1 MCLEGVFKFARHR
14 VLSATR
20 AVTYHLSQL
29 PPRVWYSNNQ
39 RLKHFGSDQNMQRL
53 IAKIDVW
60 RSFEAIVSHKRAGG
74 RHKRAREVGLFSQ
87 SNRFPL
93 HQFNV
98 ASAGNL
104 LQAGPCI
111 HRTTCFF
118 TDSPH
123 TPLIGGILNHLS
135 SRNPRILLH
144 NRRGFDGKSILGLVG
159 SEPKKNGLIRHAQR
173 HKRSPSS

>member
-39 RLKHFGSDQNMQRL
+39 RLKHFGSDQNMQRF

-118 TDSPH
+118 TDSSH
-123 TPLIGGILNHLS
+123 TPLLVLIDGNHIPLKFTES
-135 SRNPRILLH
+135 L
-144 NRRGFDGKSILGLVG
+144 
-159 SEPKKNGLIRHAQR
+159 E
-173 HKRSPSS
+173 

>member
-1 MCLEGVFKFARHR
+1 MISEAITVHIYIYTPLLCRIEFWNELLAAAFDMCLEGVFKFARHR

-60 RSFEAIVSHKRAGG
+60 RLFEAIVSHKRAGG

-93 HQFNV
+93 HQFLKRCKRWEFITGRPVYPSDNM
-98 ASAGNL
+98 
-104 LQAGPCI
+104 
-111 HRTTCFF
+111 FF
-118 TDSPH
+118 Y
-123 TPLIGGILNHLS
+123 
-135 SRNPRILLH
+135 
-144 NRRGFDGKSILGLVG
+144 GLV
-159 SEPKKNGLIRHAQR
+159 PHPLLVLIDGNHIPL
-173 HKRSPSS
+173 KFTES